1 MARKSKFDDIDS
13 IMSSA
18 AMSETVKEYSD
29 DKLKRKNDVLEINV
43 ANIVDN
49 PFQPRL
55 QIKNEELIE
64 LANSINENGLLQPII
79 LNKLQKNKY
88 ELIAGHRRLEAHKLL
103 KRKTIKSIIV
113 MELSKDDPEYVHKM
127 AINALIENI
136 QRQDLDILETA
147 ISMQNLLNEKIFKT
161 KDELAKA
168 TGKNNA
174 YISKVLSILKLDDEI
189 IKDLEINKSIKDI
202 EALYELQ
209 KIDDKKVQYKLYNE
223 LIKGNFSRQE
233 LREYN
238 KKQKQN
244 KDNKIIVKKIPYA
257 LKVTNKNI
265 SLSTNLDT
273 LNEKE
278 KELFEKDIKNI
289 LKKYGFMKNSG
300 V

>member
-113 MELSKDDPEYVHKM
+113 MELSKDNPEYVHKM

-189 IKDLEINKSIKDI
+189 IKDLEINKSVKDI

-209 KIDDKKVQYKLYNE
+209 KIDDNEVQYKLYNE

-238 KKQKQN
+238 KKQKQK
-244 KDNKIIVKKIPYA
+244 KDNKIIVKKLPYA

-265 SLSTNLDT
+265 ALSTNLDT